1 MQAYLLVPRLR
12 NNLPL
17 SFLNQHI
24 SGVEVCLIVKILP

>member
-24 SGVEVCLIVKILP
+24 SALEVCLIDKILP